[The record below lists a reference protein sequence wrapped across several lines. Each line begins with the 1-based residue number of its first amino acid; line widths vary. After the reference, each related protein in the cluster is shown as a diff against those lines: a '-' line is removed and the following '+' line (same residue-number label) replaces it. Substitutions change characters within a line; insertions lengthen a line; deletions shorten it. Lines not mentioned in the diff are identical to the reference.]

1 MLKSKMWLY
10 LVGAVACAVAAV
22 VFGEEV
28 RRWAALLMVK
38 VHHLSVEHLRGQL
51 ARMGPT
57 PPPEVV
63 DEARRRAKHHQD
75 LAEAEYTL
83 SGLPARE
90 IAAKMRELSL

>member
-1 MLKSKMWLY
+1 MLKSKAWLY
-10 LVGAVACAVAAV
+10 LVGAVVCAVAAL

-28 RRWAALLMVK
+28 RRWAALLMVR

-51 ARMGPT
+51 ERMGPT

-63 DEARRRAKHHQD
+63 EEARRKAKRHRD
-75 LAEAEYTL
+75 LAAIEYSL